1 METQENKLQEQ
12 PLFHKEQHE
21 LDEQQLE
28 SVQGGTGLPK
38 AGSFSDWEKLM
49 NQMINPKKRTAWEA
63 RLPNYNTLP
72 NKAPRIK

>member
-12 PLFHKEQHE
+12 PLSHKEQQE

-28 SVQGGTGLPK
+28 SVQGGTI
-38 AGSFSDWEKLM
+38 DWEKLM